1 MTVYTIIFLFSS
13 APKDSHT
20 YFICLEGFLVWTWPL
35 CISSLFSDHMNQTLS
50 GHTSH
55 SKAIAASYISSAPWE
70 PNLMPV
76 GAGGG
81 RVYSPSSGKLLS
93 RRSGRYFYLA
103 CWLLK
108 RFAAENGL
116 LNEPCICVPRAVSL
130 PGRLRSPES
139 FLGSYTDLCAPPGHH
154 LKLYVLVR
162 KPVQQWQ
169 HGDLELKWTCFY

>member
-1 MTVYTIIFLFSS
+1 MTLYTIIFLFSS
-13 APKDSHT
+13 APKDIHT

-70 PNLMPV
+70 PSLMPV
-76 GAGGG
+76 GAGGS

-108 RFAAENGL
+108 CFAAENGL
-116 LNEPCICVPRAVSL
+116 LKEPCICVPWAVSL

-162 KPVQQWQ
+162 KPVHQWQ